1 MIKMAK
7 NSIFSSDKEYRS
19 TYYFKPSPVPAYKRW
34 SGNTAHKKI
43 KDLIDKM
50 SDADADKFH
59 DYYEDLGEE
68 YDRSQKY
75 LLYGLVKDI
84 EEGKNIDDAIKD
96 HDLGG
101 KPSGSLRKKPD
112 NDAPIIF

>member
-1 MIKMAK
+1 MA
-7 NSIFSSDKEYRS
+7 NIFSSDNEYRS
-19 TYYFKPSPVPAYKRW
+19 TYYFNPNPVPAYKRW
-34 SGNTAHKKI
+34 SGKTAHKKI
-43 KDLIDKM
+43 KELVDKM

-75 LLYGLVKDI
+75 LLYGLVNDLENGTDI
-84 EEGKNIDDAIKD
+84 DKAIKD

-101 KPSGSLRKKPD
+101 RPSGSLRKKPNID
-112 NDAPIIF
+112 PTIIF